1 VGNECDTSF
10 WNDLW
15 LGNSRFAEQFPR
27 LFNPSQ
33 DKASSIANMGI
44 WDGLNSI
51 WNFKWI
57 RSLRNLIE

>member
-1 VGNECDTSF
+1 MNVIPASGMIYG
-10 WNDLW
+10 LVI
-15 LGNSRFAEQFPR
+15 LGLQRFPR

-51 WNFKWI
+51 WNFKWR